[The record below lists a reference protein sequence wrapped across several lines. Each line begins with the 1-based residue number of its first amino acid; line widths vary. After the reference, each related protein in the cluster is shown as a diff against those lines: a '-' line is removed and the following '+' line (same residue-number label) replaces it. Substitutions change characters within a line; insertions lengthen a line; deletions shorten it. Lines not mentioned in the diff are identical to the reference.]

1 MKTITVTQLEKSIL
15 EALANEMYAEE
26 GFSDAGLR
34 EVVIGSGLSVH
45 VVRGVQSSLIKKG
58 LIVIW
63 DRVGDYGVNHRDP
76 YTHIW
81 YLTEQTKGLVPNW
94 VEEAGLEPVELVTV

>member
-1 MKTITVTQLEKSIL
+1 MYYIFEYDVNSFINDATDYTISLYVYKVNVALGDLFKTNYFTENTE
-15 EALANEMYAEE
+15 
-26 GFSDAGLR
+26 
-34 EVVIGSGLSVH
+34 
-45 VVRGVQSSLIKKG
+45 VQSSLIKKG
-58 LIVIW
+58 LIDIW

-94 VEEAGLEPVELVTV
+94 VEEAGLEPVELVTA

>member
-1 MKTITVTQLEKSIL
+1 MKTITVTGLEKKVL

-26 GFSDAGLR
+26 GFSDAGLG
-34 EVVIGSGLSVH
+34 EVVRGSGLSVN

-58 LIVIW
+58 LIDIW

-94 VEEAGLEPVELVTV
+94 VEEAGLEPVELVTA